1 MLKIRF
7 QRTGRRN
14 DPAFRIVVAE
24 HTASPRAGRNV
35 AVVGSH
41 HPKTKQT
48 SIDAEAVQH
57 WLSHG
62 AKASGTVHNLLVSQG
77 IIKGEKVNVLPK
89 KTPIV
94 KEEVEEEQDPSDA
107 TESESSE
114 ADEGAAD
121 TSSEEAST
129 PAAEEE
135 KTEEAAPED
144 DQPSEEAEKTAS

>member
-57 WLSHG
+57 WISHG
-62 AKASGTVHNLLVSQG
+62 AQPSGTVHNLLVSKG
-77 IIKGEKVNVLPK
+77 IIKGDKVNVLPK

-94 KEEVEEEQDPSDA
+94 KEKEEVEEAP
-107 TESESSE
+107 
-114 ADEGAAD
+114 AAD
-121 TSSEEAST
+121 TAEPESAEAPSEEESA

-135 KTEEAAPED
+135 SDEKKEEAAPEEAEAPED
-144 DQPSEEAEKTAS
+144 AEKTAS